1 METKESLQSRL
12 SFLHLGR
19 LFSSDRDDSSDSD
32 DYLETGLKGLYLMLF
47 CLGDSSSHARD
58 QYESMETDEGGQ
70 SGPARCEFLYSE
82 S

>member
-1 METKESLQSRL
+1 MQNKSAGSFRLLVKE
-12 SFLHLGR
+12 
-19 LFSSDRDDSSDSD
+19 
-32 DYLETGLKGLYLMLF
+32 LYLMLF

>member
-1 METKESLQSRL
+1 
-12 SFLHLGR
+12 
-19 LFSSDRDDSSDSD
+19 
-32 DYLETGLKGLYLMLF
+32 MLF

-70 SGPARCEFLYSE
+70 SGPARCEFLHSE

>member
-1 METKESLQSRL
+1 
-12 SFLHLGR
+12 
-19 LFSSDRDDSSDSD
+19 
-32 DYLETGLKGLYLMLF
+32 MLF

-82 S
+82 SYPFIGATRSN

>member
-1 METKESLQSRL
+1 MGSLGTL
-12 SFLHLGR
+12 S
-19 LFSSDRDDSSDSD
+19 DVA
-32 DYLETGLKGLYLMLF
+32 LF